1 MFIFADQNLNVQVL
15 TDLFTEM
22 DGNGDGIIQKDE
34 FTITRNDRLNTKTPQ
49 GNLKEIQVTVSLK
62 ETPKNFR
69 PGGTVRAH
77 IETVLAKDVV
87 IAPLSGIV
95 ARDKSYSVTTAQGQR
110 RDVTLGKASN
120 THAEI
125 LDGLKV
131 GERVRLTHSK

>member
-1 MFIFADQNLNVQVL
+1 M
-15 TDLFTEM
+15 
-22 DGNGDGIIQKDE
+22 
-34 FTITRNDRLNTKTPQ
+34 
-49 GNLKEIQVTVSLK
+49 
-62 ETPKNFR
+62 
-69 PGGTVRAH
+69 RAH

-110 RDVTLGKASN
+110 RDVTLGKTSN

-131 GERVRLTHSK
+131 GERVRLTHAK